1 MTNWLEILGL
11 PPVGDPQLATQFLL
25 LLKLLFL
32 ILVANGSPILI
43 RKVFTGICLNCP
55 LDFNLTFFDGHPL
68 LGKSKTI
75 FGLITSLLITPVFAL
90 LVGLSLQ
97 AGFTIAL
104 FAMLG
109 DSFSSFIKR
118 RLQQPPSSQALGLDQ
133 IPESLFPLLAF
144 NAFIVNGAINS
155 HELYLNWPNI
165 ILIVLLFFILE
176 LVLSRVLYK
185 MKIRE
190 HPY

>member
-1 MTNWLEILGL
+1 MNSYLEILGL
-11 PPVGDPQLATQFLL
+11 PSVGDPQLATQLLL

-32 ILVANGSPILI
+32 IIVANGSPVLTH
-43 RKVFTGICLNCP
+43 KVFSGICLNCP
-55 LDFNLTFFDGHPL
+55 LDFNLKFFDGHPL

-75 FGLITSLLITPVFAL
+75 FGLITSLLVTPFFAL
-90 LVGLSLQ
+90 LVDLSLQ
-97 AGFTIAL
+97 AGFTVAL

-118 RLQQPPSSQALGLDQ
+118 RLKQPSSSRATGLDQ

-144 NAFIVNGAINS
+144 NVMIANEAGGS

-165 ILIVLLFFILE
+165 ILIVLVFFILE
-176 LVLSRVLYK
+176 LLLSKLLYK